1 VTGKFRRSGSAAAGG
16 RDVTGF
22 AAIGAIVLA
31 VGGEANVFL
40 PLAIAAV
47 TIAFALVFGF
57 VAGRTTGFD
66 HGRLPLSL

>member
-1 VTGKFRRSGSAAAGG
+1 MSLSEISRGRAACERHITSFATFR
-16 RDVTGF
+16 
-22 AAIGAIVLA
+22 AIVLA